1 MTMNNEELT
10 LPESSPMNGKSDLP
24 LNVATPRADIHETP
38 EAYVVCLDMPGVRKD
53 AIALTVDSDLLQ
65 VSADVEPRHGSDMA
79 VLHRE
84 LRTTGYRRVFTLG
97 GGVDRNSV
105 DALYEDGV
113 LTVKLFKTSGSKPR
127 TILIK

>member
-1 MTMNNEELT
+1 
-10 LPESSPMNGKSDLP
+10 
-24 LNVATPRADIHETP
+24 
-38 EAYVVCLDMPGVRKD
+38 VRKD

-79 VLHRE
+79 VLYRE